1 MNFWLVFLIIIGHSF
16 LLTKQTFLVSSH
28 HALVH
33 CLKELSILILPD
45 KAFTVKQLYYG
56 YK

>member
-1 MNFWLVFLIIIGHSF
+1 MRMNFWLVFLIIIGHSF

-45 KAFTVKQLYYG
+45 KAFTVK
-56 YK
+56 